1 MSYLERYTNGEYER
15 VWDDLLALGG
25 ASMKSNQLFGPY
37 GNVRYYACCLNTA
50 KGFIGQYNDG
60 SGLDYLHARY
70 YHPVVGV
77 FLTQRLSS
85 NVLIGDLLTPS
96 LSGNMRVTKGDT
108 LDLRR

>member
-37 GNVRYYACCLNTA
+37 GVNRYFAGNINTA

-60 SGLDYLHARY
+60 SGLDYFHARY
-70 YHPVVGV
+70 YDPVVGV
-77 FLTQRLSS
+77 FLTQRLNS
-85 NVLIGDLLTPS
+85 NVLIGDLLTTS
-96 LSGNMRVTKGDT
+96 LSGNMQVTKGDT